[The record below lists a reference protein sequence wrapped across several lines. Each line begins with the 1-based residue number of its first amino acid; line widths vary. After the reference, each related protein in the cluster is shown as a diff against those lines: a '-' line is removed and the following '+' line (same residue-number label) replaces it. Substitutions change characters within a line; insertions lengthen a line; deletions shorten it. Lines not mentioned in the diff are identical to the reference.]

1 MPTTP
6 AKKRVARGRSESPKA
21 VPVPVVDVAVGP
33 VEFATVAQFT
43 DDQRLSPLGQVAIAL
58 ARFLDGGAGM
68 ATAATAKELRATL
81 SALEGHERVDDGDAI
96 AQLVARLSSPLG
108 D

>member
-6 AKKRVARGRSESPKA
+6 AKKRVARGRSQSPQP
-21 VPVPVVDVAVGP
+21 VPPVVDGP
-33 VEFATVAQFT
+33 VERATIAQ
-43 DDQRLSPLGQVAIAL
+43 LSFEQADSALGQVAIAL
-58 ARFLDGGAGM
+58 ARFLDAGAGM

-81 SALEGHERVDDGDAI
+81 SVLEGNERVDDGDAI